1 MSIKIAIPTDDG
13 ETISRH
19 FGQAKSFKVITLE
32 TDRVSNT
39 ELRQKANH
47 QHGDHSHTEGVH
59 PGQQMVETISD
70 CKILIAGG
78 MGTPA
83 YDRATAA
90 GLKVI
95 MTGLSSINEAVQA
108 YAAGNLENNPSL
120 VHAH

>member
-1 MSIKIAIPTDDG
+1 MSIKLAFPTDDG

-19 FGQAKSFKVITLE
+19 FGQARSFKVITLE
-32 TDRVSNT
+32 NNQLTGSEMRA
-39 ELRQKANH
+39 KASH

-70 CKILIAGG
+70 CTVLIAGG

-83 YDRATAA
+83 FDRATSA

-95 MTGLSSINEAVQA
+95 MTGLSSIDAAVQA
-108 YAAGNLENNPSL
+108 YIAGTLENNSNL

>member
-19 FGQAKSFKVITLE
+19 FGQANSFKVITLE
-32 TDRVSNT
+32 NNQVVGT
-39 ELRQKANH
+39 EMRAKASH
-47 QHGDHSHTEGVH
+47 QHGDHSNQNGVH

-70 CKILIAGG
+70 CNVLIAGG

-83 YDRATAA
+83 FDRVTAA

-95 MTGLSSINEAVQA
+95 MTGESSIHVAMQA
-108 YAAGNLENNPSL
+108 HLAGTLENNSAL
-120 VHAH
+120 VHSH